1 MTTLKHAD
9 LLLPKAKSIGTFTLD
24 ATSPT
29 VDQLLS
35 RLQQRAPAALQAK
48 GLDQAVF
55 DKDEGLQ
62 WAVLSFNYRFSHWKL
77 GVQFVRRPDE
87 TGNQVLA
94 LIRTTGTVDGQG
106 PDPEILNPILPV
118 IYEALQ
124 AAKAP

>member
-1 MTTLKHAD
+1 MTIKHAD
-9 LLLPKAKSIGTFTLD
+9 LLLPKAKTIGTFALD
-24 ATSPT
+24 GTSPT

-35 RLQQRAPAALQAK
+35 RFRERVPAILQSK

-62 WAVLSFNYRFSHWKL
+62 WAVLSFKKEFIHWKL

-94 LIRTTGTVDGQG
+94 LVRATGTMDGQG
-106 PDPEILNPILPV
+106 PDPEKLNPILPV
-118 IYEALQ
+118 IFEALQ
-124 AAKAP
+124 LAKAP